1 MIVILS
7 STTLMITLFAA
18 EPLDEI
24 PIPSF
29 DTVSP
34 FVDSNRY
41 THQKSDE
48 VAVSPNQL
56 FDNYETLDTE
66 LGEVYVDPVS
76 LAFQFY
82 NSNGYLWS
90 STINYQLEN
99 FPMSVVYPL
108 RSAINIASYNTDNPN
123 FSLLREHLF
132 TIGTTVDMIP
142 ITNGFKANIV
152 FGTSKIEMTM
162 YVYFYENKI
171 KVMIPD
177 DEINEPTGY
186 KLNTLQVYKNFGAVK
201 ESSIPG
207 YVFIPDGIGALIDY
221 KEQTISVPDY
231 KKYIYGNTISYN
243 KETNLNNRSEDGTRI
258 YAPVFGFVHGINQQ
272 AVFAEVLEGAL
283 YGNINVG
290 YPGRN
295 RGYTSVYPE
304 FVYRNTYAQPIDQ
317 LGNDITLLQD
327 FRNEVN
333 IEIDYTLLED
343 EQANYV
349 GMALTY
355 RQKLLDT
362 NRIIEKQNEV
372 EDIPLHLSTI
382 GLERKDGV
390 LFKENIRMTTLNQF
404 EDMIQRLNHS
414 DITHIVATID
424 GFTRQGSSWSAPNYT
439 NLSSKVG
446 SSSDLND
453 IYELVSDLY
462 LVTDFMK
469 ASTRSSGY
477 NQYVDL
483 AKKINDQLYR
493 YEDPTDVK
501 YLLEYSKVASSY
513 RASVKDLD
521 HLSYSGFSIQS
532 FGSLLY
538 DDFGNDKTII
548 ELVDTLQDLLNSSD
562 KKTALYQANDYMWNL
577 MDLFLEFPMYSSQF
591 LIFDDTVPFLSIAL
605 SNTMDLFGPFANFYP
620 YARDELLRMI
630 DFHVYPSFI
639 TTYKSSKY
647 LQDTGLESIYSSQ
660 FSDLEHVIVTYY
672 DFVNQALKH
681 TTQANIINRTVLSQ
695 GIILNEYSN
704 GVFIIINYLDESY
717 TYGDI
722 SIPAKDYIVGGI
734 S

>member
-18 EPLDEI
+18 EPMDEI

-48 VAVSPNQL
+48 IAVSPNQL

-362 NRIIEKQNEV
+362 NRIIEKQNEMD
-372 EDIPLHLSTI
+372 DIPLHLSTI

-404 EDMIQRLNHS
+404 EDMIQRLNHL

-501 YLLEYSKVASSY
+501 YLLEYSKVSSSY

-521 HLSYSGFSIQS
+521 HLNYSGFSIQS

-548 ELVDTLQDLLNSSD
+548 ELVDTLQDLLNPSD

-639 TTYKSSKY
+639 ATYKSSKY

-681 TTQANIINRTVLSQ
+681 TTQANIINRIVLSQ
-695 GIILNEYSN
+695 GVILNEYSN
-704 GVFIIINYLDESY
+704 GAFIIINYLDESY
-717 TYGDI
+717 IHGDI